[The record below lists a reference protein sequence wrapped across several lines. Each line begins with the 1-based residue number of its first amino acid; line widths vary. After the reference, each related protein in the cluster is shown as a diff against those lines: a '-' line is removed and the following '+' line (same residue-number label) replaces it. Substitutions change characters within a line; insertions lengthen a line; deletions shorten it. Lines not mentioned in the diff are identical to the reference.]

1 MIRFILRVA
10 FYALIIL
17 LIAAFFLNP
26 TQDDFKKVVQEK
38 LTSEFTEH
46 LDNPNLELIVEE
58 GTEFVSQL
66 TDNLVKRDD
75 YYICSVYTIELP
87 TGEYRFLGAFKN
99 FIPLQKENPL
109 RDVFEK

>member
-1 MIRFILRVA
+1 
-10 FYALIIL
+10 
-17 LIAAFFLNP
+17 
-26 TQDDFKKVVQEK
+26 VQ
-38 LTSEFTEH
+38 
-46 LDNPNLELIVEE
+46 E

-66 TDNLVKRDD
+66 TDNLVTRDN

-87 TGEYRFLGAFKN
+87 TGKYRFLGAFKN